1 MPQCER
7 AQSISGRPEGPY
19 RAVESA
25 DALVTQDFEDVD
37 TLDKLFVHAVKRF
50 SKAPCLGTRE
60 VLSEEEE
67 KQPNGKI
74 FKKVNEFTDLIRYQF
89 NQLKTVKNISASW
102 YRNACVFV
110 CSWSWGTTAGRPMK
124 RSIKH
129 WNILAVVWQLWA
141 SSHVIPLPS
150 FVRHGQNG
158 WSQHRPAS
166 DATSHVMQSHY
177 FYSKWV

>member
-7 AQSISGRPEGPY
+7 AQSVSGRPEGPY

-102 YRNACVFV
+102 YRNACFCLKLVLGDY
-110 CSWSWGTTAGRPMK
+110 SWKTYEEVNQALEYFGSGLAALGQQPRNTIAIFCETRAEWMITAQACFRRNFPCNA
-124 RSIKH
+124 IT
-129 WNILAVVWQLWA
+129 LL
-141 SSHVIPLPS
+141 LL
-150 FVRHGQNG
+150 
-158 WSQHRPAS
+158 
-166 DATSHVMQSHY
+166 
-177 FYSKWV
+177 

>member
-74 FKKVNEFTDLIRYQF
+74 FKKVN
-89 NQLKTVKNISASW
+89 
-102 YRNACVFV
+102 
-110 CSWSWGTTAGRPMK
+110 
-124 RSIKH
+124 
-129 WNILAVVWQLWA
+129 
-141 SSHVIPLPS
+141 
-150 FVRHGQNG
+150 
-158 WSQHRPAS
+158 
-166 DATSHVMQSHY
+166 
-177 FYSKWV
+177 